1 MRAYFI
7 FLLLLG
13 SQLVKGQSLA
23 DLERQLDS
31 LLRKNAKSELVASLG
46 YGNNPAYG
54 SKVPDYNAALVMK
67 TFVAP
72 SLTYYHNSGFYAG
85 FSGYY
90 LFDAYQQPWFE
101 WDASIGYD
109 YTKNKKL
116 LTGIS
121 YTHYFFA
128 DSSDVPL
135 SPINNEVFA
144 YFYYRGWWLE
154 PGVSL
159 DYGWGTTTAEGL
171 YVKETMRGTD
181 FNVITTLRHPFIFT
195 DIFSSKD
202 AVLLT
207 PSVSLT
213 TGTANY
219 YSNLKSFQYFPR
231 SPKMKRFPSQF
242 PFGREYTVSQVTDFQ
257 PRALDLTVSMSYLF
271 GKISLSP
278 SYTIFKTFNMDE
290 TGLLSYFTARLSYIF

>member
-7 FLLLLG
+7 FLLLLC
-13 SQLVKGQSLA
+13 SRPVFGQSLA

-31 LLRKNAKSELVASLG
+31 LLSKKTKSELVAGLG

-54 SKVPDYNAALVMK
+54 SKVPDYTAPLVMK

-72 SLTYYHNSGFYAG
+72 SLTYYHKSGFYAG
-85 FSGYY
+85 FTGYY
-90 LFDAYQQPWFE
+90 LFNAFQQPWFE
-101 WDASIGYD
+101 WDATIGYD
-109 YTKNKKL
+109 YTKNPKL

-135 SPINNEVFA
+135 SPIDNELFT

-154 PGVSL
+154 PGISL
-159 DYGWGTTTAEGL
+159 DFGWGKTTAEGM
-171 YVKETMRGTD
+171 YYKETMRGAD
-181 FNVITTLRHPFIFT
+181 FNVIATLRHPFIFT
-195 DIFSSKD
+195 DFFSSKD
-202 AVLLT
+202 ALLLT
-207 PSVSLT
+207 PSLSLT

-219 YSNLKSFQYFPR
+219 YSNLKSFQYFSR
-231 SPKMKRFPSQF
+231 SPKLKRYPPKVPLGQ
-242 PFGREYTVSQVTDFQ
+242 EYSLRQVTEFQ
-257 PRALDLTVSMSYLF
+257 PRALDLTVSVSYLF

-278 SYTIFKTFNMDE
+278 SYTVFKTFNMDE